1 MRKVVRK
8 DLGINGSDRSRDGSN
23 AQSILSSAASSAFIC
38 REATY
43 RQASANKCSRQEPYD
58 ASLFETRKMAFQGHN
73 ALGEARLSGTGKLER
88 NIPIQP
94 DKRLSCL
101 ATSFAA

>member
-1 MRKVVRK
+1 MPERLPKVRARIAAEQMRKVGRK
-8 DLGINGSDRSRDGSN
+8 DLGINGSDRSRDESN

-58 ASLFETRKMAFQGHN
+58 ASLFKARKVAFLGYKVISGVWRDQ
-73 ALGEARLSGTGKLER
+73 AFKYGEA
-88 NIPIQP
+88 
-94 DKRLSCL
+94 
-101 ATSFAA
+101 